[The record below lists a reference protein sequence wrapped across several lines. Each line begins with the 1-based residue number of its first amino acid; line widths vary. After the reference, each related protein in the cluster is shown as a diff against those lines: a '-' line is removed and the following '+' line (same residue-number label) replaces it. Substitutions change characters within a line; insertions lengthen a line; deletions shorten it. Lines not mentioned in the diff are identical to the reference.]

1 MFEGI
6 QFFKMKSII
15 SSPCHIFLRRHQLS
29 LRKLNLL
36 VTQVEVSSLWDHQHG
51 NDLHCFQQRREY
63 LGTPDG
69 GGSKVSGWSSR
80 IPGRGWLGM
89 NWIHHPVITPGGWRA
104 FFHEVILNFCVRVV
118 RLITIPEDDVSH
130 QWNPG
135 YSTSFVLLEF
145 LSWPFPHD
153 KLLGVM
159 AAERAFREDFVFIHV
174 QRLRVYHKTCSFLL
188 AKKPVCCKP
197 RACPSISKEADS
209 SCKT

>member
-104 FFHEVILNFCVRVV
+104 FFHEVILNFCVRVSKIDYDTGRWCQSPMKSWV
-118 RLITIPEDDVSH
+118 LYVFC
-130 QWNPG
+130 
-135 YSTSFVLLEF
+135 TSRIFVLTF
-145 LSWPFPHD
+145 STRQAFGCDGSGACISWGLCFHP
-153 KLLGVM
+153 
-159 AAERAFREDFVFIHV
+159 
-174 QRLRVYHKTCSFLL
+174 CSTF
-188 AKKPVCCKP
+188 KSVP
-197 RACPSISKEADS
+197 
-209 SCKT
+209 